1 MSLTNRLNNKFIM
14 DVFPSVSNGTPKAST
29 FYQYFKRQIKMTDRI
44 DKIARQQLTDYK
56 NNNPGTIFRDKNF
69 SITIDEAYAVQDALV
84 KLRLKEGT
92 AVIGYKVGCTG
103 PGITK
108 LFGIDGPIRGTLF
121 DKEVHESGVKLNAK
135 HFCNLAVEAEMAI
148 QIGVDGQI
156 TSVFPVIELHNFVF
170 CAPKKSL
177 PELIANNGLNK
188 GIVLSQLN
196 WWTFPEAYKKT
207 SVLSLEINGSIIDTG
222 DLWPMEG
229 GPVSSLQWLEAH
241 LLEYDLKTSP
251 GNIILGGTALG
262 IHTVKTGDRVDVK
275 VDGKTA
281 VQCFIGMD
289 N

>member
-1 MSLTNRLNNKFIM
+1 M
-14 DVFPSVSNGTPKAST
+14 DIFLSVSNGTPKAST
-29 FYQYFKRQIKMTDRI
+29 FYQYFNRQIKMTNRI

-69 SITIDEAYAVQDALV
+69 SISIDEAYAVQDALV

-135 HFCNLAVEAEMAI
+135 QFCNLAVEAEMAI

-170 CAPKKSL
+170 RAPKKSL
-177 PELIANNGLNK
+177 AELIANNGLNK

-196 WWTFPEAYKKT
+196 WWTLTEAYKKT
-207 SVLSLEINGSIIDTG
+207 SVLSL
-222 DLWPMEG
+222 
-229 GPVSSLQWLEAH
+229 
-241 LLEYDLKTSP
+241 
-251 GNIILGGTALG
+251 
-262 IHTVKTGDRVDVK
+262 
-275 VDGKTA
+275 
-281 VQCFIGMD
+281 
-289 N
+289 